1 LEKQLAFLLE
11 NPDYS
16 FVGTNFAVFGND
28 IKKKKRSYMVRYGF
42 ERILTS
48 YQNGGH
54 VICFGT
60 LLFKR
65 ALLERIGGLTSFLK
79 GAEDYEWITR
89 ALNQGFYVDNL
100 KELIYFYRVHP
111 QQLSR
116 LIKSTRGPNKPW
128 QYALE
133 IDPVQ
138 T

>member
-1 LEKQLAFLLE
+1 
-11 NPDYS
+11 
-16 FVGTNFAVFGND
+16 
-28 IKKKKRSYMVRYGF
+28 
-42 ERILTS
+42 
-48 YQNGGH
+48 